1 MAIDIFCNNIKEFN
15 NLSSSEQI
23 DYFVYY
29 LLIIKKQ
36 DGVKAKDISS
46 CFDEMHLPP
55 YSNIGSYL
63 NRFSKKG
70 KNQKFIKRTNGF
82 YLERSKKQEID
93 LITNNK
99 PLPKP
104 SDGLYPQVLLENTR
118 GYLLKIGEQASI
130 CYDIGLFDASLV
142 MIRKLL
148 ETLIIECFERHGI
161 EQKIKGNDN
170 HYFFLSD
177 LIDKFLL
184 ESKWSVNRNTARSL
198 PKIKALGD
206 LSAHNRKF
214 SAKKPDIDKI
224 RDDLRIVIEDLMHTI
239 DYSNWNKS

>member
-1 MAIDIFCNNIKEFN
+1 MAIEEFCNNIELFN
-15 NLSSSEQI
+15 KLNSSEQI
-23 DYFVYY
+23 DYFVYF

-36 DGVKAKDISS
+36 DGVKAKDIGN
-46 CFDEMHLPP
+46 CFDKMHLPP

-63 NRFSKKG
+63 NKFSKKG

-82 YLERSKKQEID
+82 YMERNKKQEID
-93 LITNNK
+93 VICDNK

-104 SDGLYPQVLLENTR
+104 TNDLYPQVLLENTR
-118 GYLLKIGEQASI
+118 GYLVKIGNQASI
-130 CYDIGLFDASLV
+130 CYDIGLFDSSLV
-142 MIRKLL
+142 MVRKLL

-161 EQKIKGNDN
+161 EEKIRGRDN

-184 ESKWSVNRNTARSL
+184 ENKWSINRNTSKSL

-214 SAKKPDIDKI
+214 SAKKSDIEKVK
-224 RDDLRIVIEDLMHTI
+224 DDLRIIIEDLIHTI
-239 DYSNWNKS
+239 DYPNWNK

>member
-1 MAIDIFCNNIKEFN
+1 MIIDEFCNKIEDFN
-15 NLSSSEQI
+15 KLSSSKQI
-23 DYFVYY
+23 EYFVYY
-29 LLIIKKQ
+29 LLIMKKR
-36 DGVKAKDISS
+36 DGVKAKNIND

-63 NRFSKKG
+63 NKFSKKG
-70 KNQKFIKRTNGF
+70 KSQIFIKRNNGF
-82 YLERSKKQEID
+82 YLERNKKLEID
-93 LITNNK
+93 LVCNNK

-104 SDGLYPQVLLENTR
+104 TNDLYPQVLLQNTR
-118 GYLLKIGEQASI
+118 GYLMKIGDQASI
-130 CYDIGLFDASLV
+130 CYDIGLFDSSLV

-148 ETLIIECFERHGI
+148 ETLIIECFERYGI
-161 EQKIKGNDN
+161 EQKIKGRDN

-177 LIDKFLL
+177 LIDKFLA
-184 ESKWSVNRNTARSL
+184 ENKWSINRNTSRSL

-224 RDDLRIVIEDLMHTI
+224 KDDLRIVIEDLIHTI
-239 DYSNWNKS
+239 DYPNWKKS